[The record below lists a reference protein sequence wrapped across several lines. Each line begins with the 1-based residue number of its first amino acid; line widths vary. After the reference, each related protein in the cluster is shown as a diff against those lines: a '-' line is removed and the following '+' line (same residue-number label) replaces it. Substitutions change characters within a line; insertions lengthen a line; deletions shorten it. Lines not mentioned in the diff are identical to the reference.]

1 MLKAVEQQARRSVM
15 WLGEFR
21 PELEGNVLSWLAW
34 SAQLGPVA
42 VEVPAGEVKLA
53 PRGDAIFTTRV
64 RLWLVPSPEDGYLHL
79 DLALD
84 RPDCEHVEPTP
95 WPRIGA
101 ILLLWGT
108 VPAGEGEPV
117 LSYLQQVEA
126 ER

>member
-1 MLKAVEQQARRSVM
+1 MLRAVEQRARRSVM

-21 PELEGNVLSWLAW
+21 PQLEGAFGLSWPEW
-34 SAQLGPVA
+34 SAQLGA
-42 VEVPAGEVKLA
+42 AAIEVPAGEVKLDHA
-53 PRGDAIFTTRV
+53 EAFATRV

-84 RPDCEHVEPTP
+84 RPDCDHVDPTP
-95 WPRIGA
+95 WPRFGA

-117 LSYLQQVEA
+117 LSYLQQVEV